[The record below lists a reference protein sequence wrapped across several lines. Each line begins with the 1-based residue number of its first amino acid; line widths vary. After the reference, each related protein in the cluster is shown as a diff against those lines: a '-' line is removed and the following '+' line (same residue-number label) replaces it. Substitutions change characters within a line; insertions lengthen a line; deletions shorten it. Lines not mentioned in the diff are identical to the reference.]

1 MKLAGFYSSGE
12 FANKAHITKKTIRY
26 YDEHHILKPS
36 FVNEN
41 GARFYTDED
50 FARLQQ
56 ILFLKYLGFS
66 LDDIREMT
74 MRNGDRSFLSESL
87 HMQLGLME
95 ERLEQM
101 QLMRQALQEASD
113 AVDQGEYVDWSHM
126 LQVVNIN
133 EMEQKLK
140 NQYLNSSNISAR
152 INLHKE
158 YAVNK
163 KGWFPWLFEQYR
175 IRPDDTVL
183 ELGCGDAS
191 LWMENIEYLP
201 QKIHIILSDLSDG
214 MLRDAKRS
222 LGTSDQRFSFDVMD
236 AHQIHMPDNSV
247 DLLIANHV
255 LFYCDNLEQ
264 VFCEAKR
271 VLKPDGIFVCST
283 YSSRHMKEISN
294 LVQEFDDRIVLS
306 ADRLYERFGKENGA
320 SLLKKDFCNVKWI
333 QYEDHLN
340 VTDADALIAYVL
352 SCHGNQN
359 RYIVDRYRDFRTFV
373 KKRSEN
379 GFYITKDAGIFV
391 AKNN

>member
-1 MKLAGFYSSGE
+1 MKLAGYYSSGE

-26 YDEHHILKPS
+26 YDEHNILKPS

-101 QLMRQALQEASD
+101 QLMKQALQEASA
-113 AVDQGEYVDWSHM
+113 AVDHGDHVDWSQM
-126 LQVVNIN
+126 LQVVNVN

-152 INLHKE
+152 ISLHKE
-158 YAVNK
+158 YAANK
-163 KGWFPWLFEQYR
+163 RGWFPWLFEQCK
-175 IRPDDTVL
+175 IQPGDTVL

-191 LWMENIEYLP
+191 LWLENRKRIPEDVR
-201 QKIHIILSDLSDG
+201 IILSDLSDG
-214 MLRDAKRS
+214 MMRDVKRS
-222 LGTSDQRFSFDVMD
+222 IGTTDQRFRFDVMD
-236 AHQIHMPDNSV
+236 AHQIHMTDASV
-247 DLLIANHV
+247 DKVIANHV
-255 LFYCDNLEQ
+255 LFYCEDVQQ
-264 VFCEAKR
+264 VFREVKR
-271 VLKPDGIFVCST
+271 VLKSGGTFVCST
-283 YSSRHMKEISN
+283 YSGSHMKEVSD
-294 LVQEFDDRIVLS
+294 LVREFDDRIVLS
-306 ADRLYERFGKENGA
+306 ADKLYERFGKENGKE
-320 SLLKKDFCNVKWI
+320 LLQQEFTQIVWI
-333 QYEDHLN
+333 PYEDHLN

-359 RYIVDRYRDFRTFV
+359 RYIVDRYREFRAFV
-373 KKRSEN
+373 KKKTEK
-379 GFYITKDAGIFV
+379 GFYITKDAGVFV
-391 AKNN
+391 VKNQ